1 MWLSRLPLWATGAQ
15 PERHPGARVQ
25 LLLEF
30 SPAVDGNE
38 EAGEVRTQAGPLVL
52 PACAV
57 PQEHPENTPR
67 GKVQQEAVGLAC
79 TGTGNPEEDVGAI
92 DSVCYRGSRRR
103 SSFLENKGNVDV
115 ALRSS
120 VALKY
125 SFGPHEKSTDNAES
139 HRSPEWYICYS

>member
-15 PERHPGARVQ
+15 PERHPGARIQ

-52 PACAV
+52 PARAE

-79 TGTGNPEEDVGAI
+79 TGTGNPEADVGAI
-92 DSVCYRGSRRR
+92 DGVCYRGSRRR

-115 ALRSS
+115 ALWSS

-125 SFGPHEKSTDNAES
+125 GFGAPWKIN
-139 HRSPEWYICYS
+139 RQCRVP